1 MRLLKL
7 VPQAMLASSLAVVMP
22 AMALQ
27 QQALEPVVKEAAK
40 INTSAAASQQKI
52 DQMTDKIDSKLQ
64 QFQTIQKEIDGL
76 KVYNDQM
83 RKQMANLDQEVAD
96 LNAAMNNVSVIER
109 QITPLMLRMIEG
121 LKQFVALD
129 VPFLAEE
136 RQKRL
141 AELESL
147 MERSDIASSE
157 KFRRVMEAYQIE
169 MDYGRT
175 LESYSGLH
183 EVDGQ
188 KRDVDFLRVGRT
200 ALIFATR
207 DGSQLGIWHKQS
219 RQWQP
224 LPDSYRSEITKGLRM
239 AKKQLAPDL
248 LSLPVALTEV
258 SE

>member
-22 AMALQ
+22 AMAQQ

-147 MERSDIASSE
+147 MDRSDIASSE

-258 SE
+258 RE

>member
-147 MERSDIASSE
+147 MDRSDIASSE

-207 DGSQLGIWHKQS
+207 DGSQLGIWHKES

>member
-1 MRLLKL
+1 M
-7 VPQAMLASSLAVVMP
+7 
-22 AMALQ
+22 
-27 QQALEPVVKEAAK
+27 
-40 INTSAAASQQKI
+40 
-52 DQMTDKIDSKLQ
+52 
-64 QFQTIQKEIDGL
+64 
-76 KVYNDQM
+76 
-83 RKQMANLDQEVAD
+83 AD
-96 LNAAMNNVSVIER
+96 LNAAINNVSVIER
-109 QITPLMLRMIEG
+109 QITPLMIRMIAG

-147 MERSDIASSE
+147 MDRSDIASSE

-175 LESYSGLH
+175 LEASSGLH
-183 EVDGQ
+183 EVSGQ
-188 KRDVDFLRVGRT
+188 QRDVDFLRVGRT

-207 DGSQLGIWHKQS
+207 DGSELGIWHKQS

-224 LPDSYRSEITKGLRM
+224 LPDSYRTEITKGLRM

>member
-22 AMALQ
+22 AMAQQ

-40 INTSAAASQQKI
+40 INSSAAASQQKI

-83 RKQMANLDQEVAD
+83 RKQMSNLDQEVAD
-96 LNAAMNNVSVIER
+96 LNAAINNVSVIER
-109 QITPLMLRMIEG
+109 QITPLMIRMIEG

-147 MERSDIASSE
+147 MDRSDIASSE

-175 LESYSGLH
+175 LEAYSGLH
-183 EVDGQ
+183 EVSGQ
-188 KRDVDFLRVGRT
+188 QRDVDFLRVGRT

-207 DGSQLGIWHKQS
+207 DGSELGIWHKQS

-224 LPDSYRSEITKGLRM
+224 LPDSYRTEITKGLRM

>member
-22 AMALQ
+22 AMAQQ

-40 INTSAAASQQKI
+40 INSSAAASQQKI

-83 RKQMANLDQEVAD
+83 RKQMSNLDQEVAD
-96 LNAAMNNVSVIER
+96 LNAAINNVSVIER
-109 QITPLMLRMIEG
+109 QITPLMIRMIEG

-147 MERSDIASSE
+147 MDRSDIASSE

-175 LESYSGLH
+175 LEAYSGLH
-183 EVDGQ
+183 EVSGQ
-188 KRDVDFLRVGRT
+188 QRDVDFLRVGRT

-207 DGSQLGIWHKQS
+207 DGSELGIWHKQS

-224 LPDSYRSEITKGLRM
+224 LPDSYRAEVSKGLRM